1 MPMSPVRVLHVNT
14 EQGWRGGERQTLWL
28 SMCLA
33 RMGHVSIIAARPGE
47 PLEKRAVEKDLQV
60 IHTSPLGEFDLLAA
74 FRLRAYIRK
83 ANIQIVHAHTAH
95 AVALAAFA
103 TMGTSAAMVTTR
115 RVDFRLRPNP
125 ASRWKYGRADA
136 IIAISKAVAVALT
149 ESGIAPD
156 RIEIIPSG
164 VDLSRTFTPATA
176 EDLALLGVPAHAP
189 LVVQVAQLVPHKD
202 PVTFVG
208 AIAEA
213 RRHAPGLHA
222 LLVGEGPLRPDVEA
236 AIRETGVGDVLHMTG
251 YRRDADSLLKAADV
265 VTLSSKEEGLG
276 TVLLDAMSMGKPIA
290 APAAGGIPEIVEHE
304 KSGLISPVGDAK
316 RLGENLAS
324 LLTNKPLAGRL
335 AAGALGRAKEFSVE
349 RTAERTLGVYRRLLA
364 REKS

>member
-1 MPMSPVRVLHVNT
+1 MRMDPVRVLHVNT
-14 EQGWRGGERQTLWL
+14 EHGWRGGERQTLWL

-33 RMGHVSIIAARPGE
+33 RMGHFSVIAARPGE
-47 PLEKRAVEKDLQV
+47 TLAKRAVERKLE
-60 IHTSPLGEFDLLAA
+60 IIPTSPLGEWDLLAA
-74 FRLRAYIRK
+74 LRLRTYIRK
-83 ANIQIVHAHTAH
+83 AKIQIVHAHTAH
-95 AVALAAFA
+95 AVALAAFS
-103 TMGTSAAMVTTR
+103 TMGTSARMVTTR

-125 ASRWKYGRADA
+125 ASRWKYGRASA

-149 ESGIAPD
+149 ESGIARD

-176 EDLALLGVPAHAP
+176 EDLTLLGVPLHAP

-213 RRHAPGLHA
+213 RRHVPGLHA

-236 AIRETGVGDVLHMTG
+236 AIVESGIGDVLHMTG

-324 LLTNKPLAGRL
+324 LFADKTLARRL
-335 AAGALGRAKEFSVE
+335 AAGALERVKEFSVE
-349 RTAERTLGVYRRLLA
+349 HTAERTLGVYRRVLA
-364 REKS
+364 RAKP

>member
-164 VDLSRTFTPATA
+164 VDLSAHSLPPPPKI
-176 EDLALLGVPAHAP
+176 LLCLECPP
-189 LVVQVAQLVPHKD
+189 
-202 PVTFVG
+202 T
-208 AIAEA
+208 
-213 RRHAPGLHA
+213 RRWSFR
-222 LLVGEGPLRPDVEA
+222 LRSLCP
-236 AIRETGVGDVLHMTG
+236 IR
-251 YRRDADSLLKAADV
+251 
-265 VTLSSKEEGLG
+265 
-276 TVLLDAMSMGKPIA
+276 IQ
-290 APAAGGIPEIVEHE
+290 
-304 KSGLISPVGDAK
+304 
-316 RLGENLAS
+316 
-324 LLTNKPLAGRL
+324 
-335 AAGALGRAKEFSVE
+335 
-349 RTAERTLGVYRRLLA
+349 
-364 REKS
+364 